1 VGTRKISQLDTIAD
15 ANLSGEAILPVVV
28 SDPLIPNRK
37 VKVNQL
43 FKGISQGEKA
53 TPGLCFDLDR
63 DTGLYQDAYDQLGLG
78 FGDGGLYL
86 SRIENSATSSSLYIT
101 AVDEETDNADIVL
114 SPKGTGAIKVTGN
127 FVVSDQ
133 TFILE
138 DAQGPRVRFEAGL
151 VGTGNTIRIMTFPAI
166 TAGSGTTLVGDDTT
180 QTLRNKTILIDED
193 NFVITDGDE
202 EAIFQINWAITS
214 DTRRSYFLPDAG
226 AVTTTA
232 EPTAT
237 ASTLL
242 DTKAVQTALNK
253 TLVDPKFATDSE
265 AGTAWAQINTDALT
279 ANRTITVPD
288 LSLTLVGTDT
298 TQTLTNKTVKTLI
311 LADATDATK
320 RITFD
325 TENQN
330 TASNRVF
337 EFPPTGDLNTTVD
350 DNNTILTELAT
361 QEASN
366 KTAVQLKI
374 SDAVTPYDEETETF
388 GDTPNYITFRTDN
401 LTANRT
407 IRFPDGDATLL
418 STTNTTLDDVTFG
431 AGIGGETLT
440 GRTRQQQ
447 FFYAG
452 F

>member
-1 VGTRKISQLDTIAD
+1 MGTRKISQLDTIAD

-63 DTGLYQDAYDQLGLG
+63 DTGLYQDAYDQLGLS

-86 SRIENSATSSSLYIT
+86 SRIENSATSASLFIT
-101 AVDEETDNADIVL
+101 AIDEGVVNADIVL
-114 SPKGTGAIKVTGN
+114 SPKGTGSVKVTGN

-133 TFILE
+133 TFVLE

-151 VGTGNTIRIMTFPAI
+151 VGTGTTTRIMTFPAI

-202 EAIFQINWAITS
+202 EAVFQINWATTS

-226 AVTTTA
+226 PVTTTN

-242 DTKAVQTALNK
+242 DTKAEQTVLNK
-253 TLVDPKFATDSE
+253 TFVDPKFATNAES
-265 AGTAWAQINTDALT
+265 GTFWAQLNTDSLT

-288 LSLTLVGTDT
+288 LSLTIVGVDT
-298 TQTLTNKTVKTLI
+298 TQTLTNKTIKTLI
-311 LADATDATK
+311 LADPTDDTK
-320 RITFD
+320 RVTFS
-325 TENQN
+325 TANLN

-337 EFPPTGDLNTTVD
+337 EFPLTSDLNTTVEQ
-350 DNNTILTELAT
+350 NNTIVTDLAT
-361 QEASN
+361 AELTN
-366 KTAVQLKI
+366 KTLVQVKL

-388 GDTPNYITFRTDN
+388 GTTPSYVTIRTDN
-401 LTANRT
+401 LTDNRV
-407 IRFPDGDATLL
+407 IRFPDADATLL
-418 STTNTTLDDVTFG
+418 STENVTAEDVTFG
-431 AGIGGETLT
+431 AGIGAETLT